1 MPIEVF
7 ANLVN
12 DCPNVLALVINELAS
27 TNVDNVEVASKAI
40 CELLF
45 LSRNM
50 PEFNS
55 IREYVAANTD
65 KLLSS
70 AGIAI

>member
-1 MPIEVF
+1 
-7 ANLVN
+7 
-12 DCPNVLALVINELAS
+12 VINELAS
-27 TNVDNVEVASKAI
+27 ANVENVEVASKAV
-40 CELLF
+40 CEMLY

-50 PEFNS
+50 PEFHS
-55 IREYVAANTD
+55 IKEYVAANTD